1 MEKTR
6 TELDV
11 VRHGLESLEFLR
23 LAGSTPALDQQHRD
37 LCRREIELLR
47 TVWYARP

>member
-6 TELDV
+6 TELEV
-11 VRHGLESLEFLR
+11 VRRGLEGLEFLR
-23 LAGSTPALDQQHRD
+23 LEGSTPALDKQHRD
-37 LCRREIELLR
+37 LCRREVELLR